1 MPTYNF
7 TKRIRNVDEI
17 QYTAQVTVPSGI
29 STVKVTVLLDATDM
43 LNPDTLFRYG
53 FEWRENNQD
62 TWKFLAG
69 GEFVGNPDN
78 DTSLPP
84 YIQFTSLSNV
94 VGKRLRGYLFSH
106 TQISLG
112 AAIEI
117 N

>member
-7 TKRIRNVDEI
+7 TKRIRNVDEY

-29 STVKVTVLLDATDM
+29 SLVKVSVLLDAADM
-43 LNPDTLFRYG
+43 LNANTLFRYG
-53 FEWRENNQD
+53 FEWRENAQD

-69 GEFVGNPDN
+69 GEFIGNPDN
-78 DTSLPP
+78 DTALTP
-84 YIQFTSLSNV
+84 YIQFTSLPNI
-94 VGKRLRGYLFSH
+94 VGKQVRGYLFSH

-112 AAIEI
+112 ATIEI